1 MDSTTPSPIP
11 SHDDRP
17 PASPWQQIA
26 DRDDFRSLI
35 RAKIRFIVAGTI
47 FFLVYYF
54 ALPILT
60 GYWPDLMSRKVGD
73 HFSLAYLFAL
83 SQFPMAWLLAAAYV
97 RAASKFDRDAAAI
110 ISESIPAKATSRKET
125 PSA

>member
-1 MDSTTPSPIP
+1 MP

-26 DRDDFRSLI
+26 DREDFRSLI
-35 RAKIRFIVAGTI
+35 RAKIKFIVAGTI

-60 GYWPDLMSRKVGD
+60 GYWPELMSRKVAG
-73 HFSLAYLFAL
+73 HFSLAYVFAL

-110 ISESIPAKATSRKET
+110 ITESIPAKASPTKEAPT
-125 PSA
+125 A